1 MDASETVEAIDAL
14 DRARSRIS
22 FLTDAFSLRGAT
34 FEGRARDGVAFI
46 LKDVQAD
53 LNEAE
58 ALLRAGLSEA
68 DSE

>member
-1 MDASETVEAIDAL
+1 MNASETVEAIDAL

-53 LNEAE
+53 LSEAE
-58 ALLRAGLSEA
+58 ALLRAGLNEA
-68 DSE
+68 DSD